1 MEYFHHIAAGNW
13 KVDDALDH
21 YHAIYKESNKCR
33 LYDRMIKD
41 LRLFAEGKVEY
52 TSEEKTNK
60 AKEVI
65 LNWKDWAQESKA
77 EIKEKKKIVEIRN
90 AITKIKLAEKEIEL
104 AERDLRI
111 RKASAMVCK
120 LRLINKKLQKKA
132 NTKSHSSHVE
142 LVEKRIALWERKLK
156 LSKGRAEVEAI
167 ELENMKLRRELLGN
181 NNCT

>member
-65 LNWKDWAQESKA
+65 LNWKDWAQESKGQY
-77 EIKEKKKIVEIRN
+77 KKPQFPCGTGGEEDCTLGTEAK
-90 AITKIKLAEKEIEL
+90 TK
-104 AERDLRI
+104 
-111 RKASAMVCK
+111 
-120 LRLINKKLQKKA
+120 
-132 NTKSHSSHVE
+132 
-142 LVEKRIALWERKLK
+142 
-156 LSKGRAEVEAI
+156 
-167 ELENMKLRRELLGN
+167 
-181 NNCT
+181 